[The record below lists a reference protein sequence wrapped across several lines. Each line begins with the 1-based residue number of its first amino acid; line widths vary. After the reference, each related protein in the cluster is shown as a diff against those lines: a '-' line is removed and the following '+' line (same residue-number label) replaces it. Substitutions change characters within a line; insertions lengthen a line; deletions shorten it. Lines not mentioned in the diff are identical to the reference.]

1 MAHTVTIYASWFL
14 LQKIISKQALS
25 LDVLGVIL
33 VWVCFIRNTEFWLH
47 ENEMI
52 SFQSNTFLSNL
63 NPIFPRNIFL
73 CRKRKKY
80 LIQPFTSSLWIRD
93 SPSEGQWLHLW
104 TWPCANA
111 SGMALY
117 QRPLLRYSFNL
128 SPGCLLPVS
137 PFRINSLTSKI
148 GELLLTLSPVPITA
162 ESLFQISPIAL
173 ACLLLSQILTPQSPL
188 NPLHSTWAPAM
199 LLNLVLLKSMTS

>member
-1 MAHTVTIYASWFL
+1 MAHTVRIYASWFP

-33 VWVCFIRNTEFWLH
+33 VWVCFIRNTGFWLH

-80 LIQPFTSSLWIRD
+80 LIQPFTSD
-93 SPSEGQWLHLW
+93 SPCEGQWLHLW

-111 SGMALY
+111 SGMTLY

-137 PFRINSLTSKI
+137 PFRINSLTPKI